1 MLSAIRSI
9 YRRAR
14 YGQPVIVVSGLP
26 RSGTSMAMKMLEAA
40 GLDMVVDGI
49 READV
54 DNPKGYYELERIK
67 DLANETDKS
76 YLRDARG
83 KVVKVIS
90 FLLKELPKDNN
101 YKVIFMRRHI
111 DEVLAS
117 QTKMLTHRGEDTET
131 TADDQMREL
140 FKADLWRANYLIKN
154 SPHLD
159 ALHIVY
165 HEVLENP
172 LPQAERVCKFL
183 GLSIDPAQ
191 MAAVVDGNLYRNRAA
206 GS

>member
-1 MLSAIRSI
+1 MLSTIRNL

-14 YGQPVIVVSGLP
+14 YGKPVIVVSGLP
-26 RSGTSMAMKMLEAA
+26 RSGTSMAMKMLDAA
-40 GLDMVVDGI
+40 GLEMVVDGI

-67 DLANETDKS
+67 DLANESDKS

-90 FLLKELPKDNN
+90 FLLKELPDDNN

-117 QTKMLTHRGEDTET
+117 QTKMLKHREE
-131 TADDQMREL
+131 ADESKDEQMREL

-154 SPHLD
+154 SAHFE
-159 ALHIVY
+159 AIHIVY
-165 HEVLENP
+165 SEVLTDP
-172 LPQAERVCKFL
+172 LIAAKQICNFL
-183 GLSIDPAQ
+183 NLSVEPTQLAG
-191 MAAVVDGNLYRNRAA
+191 VVDNSLYRNRAEK
-206 GS
+206 

>member
-1 MLSAIRSI
+1 MFRSF
-9 YRRAR
+9 YRRLR
-14 YGQPVIVVSGLP
+14 YGKPVIVVSGLP

-40 GLDMVVDGI
+40 GLEVVVDGI

-76 YLRDARG
+76 YLQEARG
-83 KVVKVIS
+83 RVVKVIS
-90 FLLKELPKDNN
+90 FLLKELPDDNN

-117 QTKMLTHRGEDTET
+117 QAKMLKHREESNESQDE
-131 TADDQMREL
+131 QMREL

-154 SPHLD
+154 SPHLE
-159 ALHIVY
+159 ATHIVY
-165 HEVLENP
+165 SEVLSDP
-172 LPQAERVCKFL
+172 LPAAKQIKEFL
-183 GLSIDPAQ
+183 GLSVPAEQ
-191 MAAVVDGNLYRNRAA
+191 LAAVVDSNLYRNKAK
-206 GS
+206 S